1 MTGNG
6 EATASE
12 HTLRLEVKD
21 ITGKSIYI
29 VNDALVQ
36 VMPNLNVILL
46 GVSMFL
52 EHFVLTVNYPKQT
65 FSIE

>member
-21 ITGKSIYI
+21 ISGASIF
-29 VNDALVQ
+29 VVDDALIQ

-52 EHFVLTVNYPKQT
+52 EHFVLTVNYPKQM